1 MEEVTY
7 QITQIEEQ
15 KHRKDRLNIYLDG
28 AFAFGLDSEVVI
40 RHHLHE
46 GDELTERLIDD
57 ILLAEE
63 KTRAKEKAL
72 SYLNYR
78 ARSIEELKRKLEE
91 KQFSN
96 RVIQRVIGDLIRV
109 GLLDDKRFAAT
120 YVHSRMI
127 QKPMGK
133 RLLRQELLSKGIDE
147 EMADEA
153 VDEAYGSRSEAEVAR
168 GLIRKRL
175 RGLSP
180 EKKDP
185 EKQRKRLSDFLFR
198 RGFNWEVINEAFQ
211 DEVWEKEN

>member
-1 MEEVTY
+1 MGDLTY
-7 QITQIEEQ
+7 RITQIEEQ
-15 KHRKDRLNIYLDG
+15 KNRKDRVNIYLDG
-28 AFAFGLDSEVVI
+28 EFAFGLDHEVVL

-46 GDELTERLIDD
+46 GDSLSERIIDD

-91 KQFSN
+91 KNFSN
-96 RVIQRVIGDLIRV
+96 RVIRQVIDDLIRV
-109 GLLDDKRFAAT
+109 GLLDDKQFAAT
-120 YVHSRMI
+120 YVHSRMV

-153 VDEAYGSRSEAEVAR
+153 VDEGFGSRSETEVAR
-168 GLIRKRL
+168 GLIQKRL
-175 RGLSP
+175 RGLNP
-180 EKKDP
+180 GKKDL

-211 DEVWEKEN
+211 NEVRKMED